1 MTDWS
6 QLSHA
11 YGSAQDIPGLLDAM
25 SPDPHDDCWNELWS
39 ALCHQGAVFSASYAA
54 LPALADAARRWSP
67 SERRQ
72 PLYLA
77 GAIVAG
83 IDRPDNGED
92 PYVSRATEIAEMRR
106 LTEEALRDPGLT
118 QDPLN
123 YVQLLG
129 TLLNFEGVEVWG
141 EQIDGLNVE
150 EYELPCPAC
159 EAENSIVFGE
169 HGYFSTT
176 DHLYM
181 LQAPAKRFPLQ
192 PRDPAALQGLA
203 RRLHGRIHADGHPYL
218 AHKLTYVFGTAR
230 CAECEAPFDIAE
242 AVVARWGA

>member
-1 MTDWS
+1 MTNWS

-11 YGSAQDIPGLLDAM
+11 YGTAQDIPALLDAM

-54 LPALADAARRWSP
+54 LPVLADAARRWSP
-67 SERRQ
+67 VERRQ

-77 GAIVAG
+77 GAIVAST
-83 IDRPDNGED
+83 DRPDSGED
-92 PYVSRATEIAEMRR
+92 PYVSRSAEIAVMRE
-106 LTEEALRDPGLT
+106 LTEEALRDPGLAE
-118 QDPLN
+118 DPLN

-129 TLLNFEGVEVWG
+129 TLLSFEGVEVWG
-141 EQIDGLNVE
+141 EQIDGLNGE

-176 DHLYM
+176 DSLYM
-181 LQAPAKRFPLQ
+181 LHTPAKHFPLQ
-192 PRDPAALQGLA
+192 PRDPSALQGLA
-203 RRLHGRIHADGHPYL
+203 RRLHERILADGHPDL

-230 CAECEAPFDIAE
+230 CAECDVPFEIAE
-242 AVVARWGA
+242 AVVARWGT